1 MKAEIIA
8 ILSKQF
14 DKTTVSDKRFFMS
27 ALIAKLNL
35 NGYVVEKEAK
45 HPFLENAKI
54 NLKVSKS
61 GKSCWIE
68 LDNKSPRIRS
78 LERIQS
84 LGEHGEQGFILL
96 RNGFLSQ
103 HKTLGIDVVSARR

>member
-1 MKAEIIA
+1 MKAEIIS
-8 ILSKQF
+8 ILAKQF
-14 DKTTVSDKRFFMS
+14 DRAAVGDKRFFMS

-45 HPFLENAKI
+45 HPFLESAKI
-54 NLKVSKS
+54 NLKVSKK
-61 GKSCWIE
+61 GESCWIE

-84 LGEHGEQGFILL
+84 LQDRGEQGFILL
-96 RNGFLSQ
+96 RNSFLSQ
-103 HKTLGIDVVSARR
+103 RKTLGVDIISARR